1 MQCRVAKVLALR
13 FFILQID
20 ISNWR
25 AAPSLPWSGPSPSGR
40 PLRAGGVSSTGRAD
54 PWAIPSSSACGEQ
67 APARALRRGR
77 GAQRS
82 PGKGRHHGLPA
93 RAHGRRG
100 SRGGETGGLRRPA
113 AAGPLPSLRRHSWR
127 TAVCRH
133 WALRPGAQGTAPGL
147 PAEPD
152 ERTSA
157 PLEQNLAL
165 KRACRSARRA
175 WHLQPTRKDME
186 LEVPKTRSLSER
198 HVSPGPPP
206 NNSQKPPGAPERPPG
221 GLQDPRVR
229 PRRRTP
235 PAGPQGP
242 CPSSSVIRIQ
252 AGLHE
257 APKETPRDT
266 VDSRSVGARKSRR
279 PRRPFNRTE
288 RGPDCATLN
297 SVGSSGVAV
306 SLGGSASQECNLER
320 LRQRRRRSN
329 AA

>member
-1 MQCRVAKVLALR
+1 RTGAPPPPYPGVDLRRPGARFEQVESPPQDALLR
-13 FFILQID
+13 IPGRSL
-20 ISNWR
+20 R
-25 AAPSLPWSGPSPSGR
+25 A
-40 PLRAGGVSSTGRAD
+40 LRAGSRLPPELSGGGGGR
-54 PWAIPSSSACGEQ
+54 SA
-67 APARALRRGR
+67 RRGR
-77 GAQRS
+77 GGIMAC
-82 PGKGRHHGLPA
+82 PHG
-93 RAHGRRG
+93 
-100 SRGGETGGLRRPA
+100 
-113 AAGPLPSLRRHSWR
+113 
-127 TAVCRH
+127 H

-186 LEVPKTRSLSER
+186 LE
-198 HVSPGPPP
+198 
-206 NNSQKPPGAPERPPG
+206 KPPGAPERPPG

>member
-13 FFILQID
+13 FFILQMLLD
-20 ISNWR
+20 GPRREEDAHVR
-25 AAPSLPWSGPSPSGR
+25 AMPRACAPLTQHCRSYSHGLRSARATGALRAPSRGLAGAVDGGCFGK
-40 PLRAGGVSSTGRAD
+40 RAM
-54 PWAIPSSSACGEQ
+54 P
-67 APARALRRGR
+67 LRRGR

-175 WHLQPTRKDME
+175 WHLQPTRKDM
-186 LEVPKTRSLSER
+186 
-198 HVSPGPPP
+198 
-206 NNSQKPPGAPERPPG
+206 
-221 GLQDPRVR
+221 D
-229 PRRRTP
+229 
-235 PAGPQGP
+235 
-242 CPSSSVIRIQ
+242 VIRIQ

>member
-175 WHLQPTRKDME
+175 WHLQPTRKDM
-186 LEVPKTRSLSER
+186 
-198 HVSPGPPP
+198 
-206 NNSQKPPGAPERPPG
+206 
-221 GLQDPRVR
+221 D
-229 PRRRTP
+229 
-235 PAGPQGP
+235 
-242 CPSSSVIRIQ
+242 VIRIQ

>member
-1 MQCRVAKVLALR
+1 RRRRRRAVSCRDDLRAGSRERMHRSLPKGRGCPTTQNRSTSAEPGPLAALS
-13 FFILQID
+13 LD
-20 ISNWR
+20 R
-25 AAPSLPWSGPSPSGR
+25 AAP
-40 PLRAGGVSSTGRAD
+40 GVAAAPPRRE
-54 PWAIPSSSACGEQ
+54 PAIPS
-67 APARALRRGR
+67 LRRGR

-175 WHLQPTRKDME
+175 WHLQPTRKDM
-186 LEVPKTRSLSER
+186 
-198 HVSPGPPP
+198 
-206 NNSQKPPGAPERPPG
+206 
-221 GLQDPRVR
+221 D
-229 PRRRTP
+229 
-235 PAGPQGP
+235 
-242 CPSSSVIRIQ
+242 VIRIQ

>member
-1 MQCRVAKVLALR
+1 VAR
-13 FFILQID
+13 
-20 ISNWR
+20 
-25 AAPSLPWSGPSPSGR
+25 
-40 PLRAGGVSSTGRAD
+40 
-54 PWAIPSSSACGEQ
+54 PSSLQADADACTRRQWSANQLSGGGGGRS
-67 APARALRRGR
+67 ARRGR
-77 GAQRS
+77 GGIMAC
-82 PGKGRHHGLPA
+82 P
-93 RAHGRRG
+93 HGR
-100 SRGGETGGLRRPA
+100 TD
-113 AAGPLPSLRRHSWR
+113 
-127 TAVCRH
+127 

-175 WHLQPTRKDME
+175 WHLQPTRKDM
-186 LEVPKTRSLSER
+186 
-198 HVSPGPPP
+198 
-206 NNSQKPPGAPERPPG
+206 
-221 GLQDPRVR
+221 D
-229 PRRRTP
+229 
-235 PAGPQGP
+235 
-242 CPSSSVIRIQ
+242 VIRIQ

>member
-1 MQCRVAKVLALR
+1 VAR
-13 FFILQID
+13 
-20 ISNWR
+20 
-25 AAPSLPWSGPSPSGR
+25 
-40 PLRAGGVSSTGRAD
+40 
-54 PWAIPSSSACGEQ
+54 PSSLQADADACTRRQWSANQLSGGGGGRS
-67 APARALRRGR
+67 ARRGR
-77 GAQRS
+77 GGIMAC
-82 PGKGRHHGLPA
+82 PHG
-93 RAHGRRG
+93 
-100 SRGGETGGLRRPA
+100 
-113 AAGPLPSLRRHSWR
+113 
-127 TAVCRH
+127 H

-175 WHLQPTRKDME
+175 WHLQPTRKDM
-186 LEVPKTRSLSER
+186 
-198 HVSPGPPP
+198 
-206 NNSQKPPGAPERPPG
+206 
-221 GLQDPRVR
+221 D
-229 PRRRTP
+229 
-235 PAGPQGP
+235 
-242 CPSSSVIRIQ
+242 VIRIQ

>member
-1 MQCRVAKVLALR
+1 
-13 FFILQID
+13 
-20 ISNWR
+20 R

-40 PLRAGGVSSTGRAD
+40 PLRAGGVSSTGRA
-54 PWAIPSSSACGEQ
+54 AARTRRIPGRSL
-67 APARALRRGR
+67 RALRAGSRLPPELSGGGGGRSARRGR
-77 GAQRS
+77 GGIMAC
-82 PGKGRHHGLPA
+82 P
-93 RAHGRRG
+93 HGR
-100 SRGGETGGLRRPA
+100 TD
-113 AAGPLPSLRRHSWR
+113 
-127 TAVCRH
+127 

-175 WHLQPTRKDME
+175 WHLQPTRKDM
-186 LEVPKTRSLSER
+186 
-198 HVSPGPPP
+198 
-206 NNSQKPPGAPERPPG
+206 
-221 GLQDPRVR
+221 D
-229 PRRRTP
+229 
-235 PAGPQGP
+235 
-242 CPSSSVIRIQ
+242 VIRIQ